1 MCRRLCF
8 CCKFVGGCVV
18 SRLRP
23 MSPHLGVY
31 RLPFTAW
38 LSIMHRMAG
47 FVLYLGLC
55 FYSWLLVLQYFKPG
69 WVSTVLRLWPCA
81 LLVRGVLFGWFAA
94 LCYHYCNGI
103 RHFIWDMGIGFSKK
117 TATLSGCIVLG
128 LALLMAAGLFF
139 VWL

>member
-1 MCRRLCF
+1 M
-8 CCKFVGGCVV
+8 
-18 SRLRP
+18 SRSRP

-38 LSIMHRMAG
+38 LSILHRAAG

-55 FYSWLLVLQYFKPG
+55 AYSWLVTLQYFVPEY
-69 WVSTVLRLWPCA
+69 VAAALRLWPCA
-81 LLVRGVLFGWFAA
+81 VFARVVLFGWFAA

-103 RHFIWDMGIGFSKK
+103 RHFFWDIGVGFGKR
-117 TATLSGCIVLG
+117 TATLSGCVMLAV
-128 LALLMAAGLFF
+128 ALLMAAGLFF